1 MPSSVPGP
9 SGALALEAMV
19 SRPPETTVPRSL
31 ASTAR
36 LYAPEAFLRL
46 RESHV
51 AVIGLGGVG
60 SWAAEA
66 LGRSGVGTLTLIDF
80 DHVAESNLN
89 RQVQADTESLGKA
102 KTDALAERLAL
113 IAPHTKVHRIDTFLT
128 PENAASIRQCGAHF
142 FIDACDDLPA
152 KEAFILQFSPKERAQ
167 ALLVCGAA
175 GGKHDPGRVIC
186 ADLAQS
192 AHDPLLSKLRYGLR
206 KKYGLPRVGRMQV
219 PVVYSAEP
227 MARNR
232 ATRPA
237 GSQPGAGSP
246 LACAGYGSTVVVT
259 ASMGMQ
265 AAAQAIAQIT
275 SATGR

>member
-1 MPSSVPGP
+1 
-9 SGALALEAMV
+9 MV
-19 SRPPETTVPRSL
+19 SSPPKHTTPRSL

-36 LYAPEAFLRL
+36 LYTPEAFLRL

-89 RQVQADTESLGKA
+89 RQVQADVESLGKA
-102 KTDALAERLAL
+102 KTDALAERLAR
-113 IAPHTKVHRIDTFLT
+113 IAPHTQVHRIDAFLT
-128 PENAASIRQCGAHF
+128 PENASAIRRCGADF

-152 KEAFILQFSPKERAQ
+152 KEAFVLQFSPKERAQ

-175 GGKHDPGRVIC
+175 GGKRDPGRVVC
-186 ADLAQS
+186 ADLAQT
-192 AHDPLLSKLRYGLR
+192 AHDPLLAKLRYGLR
-206 KKYGLPRVGRMQV
+206 KKHGLPRVGRMQV

-227 MARNR
+227 MVRSHA
-232 ATRPA
+232 PEQS
-237 GSQPGAGSP
+237 GPGAAAGSP

-259 ASMGMQ
+259 ASMGMR
-265 AAAQAIAQIT
+265 AAAQAITQIT
-275 SATGR
+275 SGKGR